1 VKSQDLVYE
10 IIGKTVAIRPAKKD
24 GYVSAS
30 VIETAP
36 RLIDLK
42 GRIVNEQGEPV
53 MASIIIKGTNR
64 GTNSNENGE
73 FTLPGVNEGV
83 TLIISGIGIET
94 KEVRVVGTEVNIV
107 MKLSVKP
114 MEETVIKGYYT
125 TTRKFNT
132 GSVSKVTS
140 TDIERQPISNP
151 LEAISGRMA
160 GVYVQQTTGLSGGG
174 FNIEIRGRNSLR
186 NDNGNNGNLPL
197 YIVDG
202 VPITSASLDA
212 ISNVANQVLP
222 QMSPLN
228 AINPSDIE
236 SIEIL
241 KDADATAIY
250 GSRGANG
257 VVLITTRKGKSG
269 KTKVDINFYSGAGQ
283 VTHQMKLL
291 GSSDYLAMRREAYK
305 NIGVAV
311 PVSANDLKGIWDTT
325 RYTNWQKELI
335 GGTANI
341 TSVQS
346 SVSGG
351 NANTQFLL
359 SGGYFKQGTVF
370 PGDFAD
376 QKFSGHLSLNHVSEN
391 KRFTTTA
398 SFSFLNDNN
407 NLPSY
412 DPTGVSLTLTPV
424 APSLYTADG
433 KLNWQNSTWTN
444 PLSGLQQPYRIRSNN
459 LVINAMTGYRILT
472 GLQAKISVGY
482 TTSNLDQK
490 SLTTIASQDPSISP
504 VGSSN
509 TTETSFISWIAEP
522 QLEYQRKL
530 GHGDLTAQ
538 VGTTFQESVNQYES
552 IYATGFT
559 SDALLENLASST
571 RTIPSSN
578 YVDYRYTAVFGRLNY
593 AYANK
598 YLVNLTG
605 RRDGSSRF
613 GPGRQFA
620 NFGAVGLGWIFSS
633 ESFIQ
638 RSLPFLSYGKLRGS
652 YGTTGSDQIP
662 DYGYLDSY
670 ASVSIPYNGTAGLQI
685 NRLFNANYGWEEN
698 KKLEAALELG
708 FFKDRIYLTTSYY
721 RNRSSNQL
729 VGYPLASQ
737 TGQSSLPFY
746 NLPATVQNT
755 GWEFELRTV
764 NVNSNSFR
772 WTSSANVSI
781 PRNKLISYPDLA
793 SSSYAT
799 TYLIGQSIYGKR
811 SYVFTGVN
819 PQTGLYT
826 FFDFNKDGST
836 NSPADLG
843 DVKAVQR
850 SLFGGF
856 QNNLTYKGFS
866 LDFLFQ
872 FVKQTGFN
880 YLTFFKSPGVLSN
893 QPIEVLQRWQK
904 QGDVTTIQKY
914 APSSSPTIVYN
925 LGAFTGDNRISDA
938 SYIRLKNVSFA
949 YTFNKNQLGHSG
961 ITSLR
966 LYVQGQNLL
975 TFTHYLGLDPETQN
989 FSNVPTLRLLTAG
1002 VQVTF

>member
-1 VKSQDLVYE
+1 
-10 IIGKTVAIRPAKKD
+10 
-24 GYVSAS
+24 
-30 VIETAP
+30 
-36 RLIDLK
+36 
-42 GRIVNEQGEPV
+42 

-359 SGGYFKQGTVF
+359 SGG
-370 PGDFAD
+370 
-376 QKFSGHLSLNHVSEN
+376 
-391 KRFTTTA
+391 
-398 SFSFLNDNN
+398 
-407 NLPSY
+407 
-412 DPTGVSLTLTPV
+412 
-424 APSLYTADG
+424 
-433 KLNWQNSTWTN
+433 
-444 PLSGLQQPYRIRSNN
+444 
-459 LVINAMTGYRILT
+459 
-472 GLQAKISVGY
+472 
-482 TTSNLDQK
+482 
-490 SLTTIASQDPSISP
+490 
-504 VGSSN
+504 
-509 TTETSFISWIAEP
+509 
-522 QLEYQRKL
+522 
-530 GHGDLTAQ
+530 
-538 VGTTFQESVNQYES
+538 
-552 IYATGFT
+552 
-559 SDALLENLASST
+559 
-571 RTIPSSN
+571 
-578 YVDYRYTAVFGRLNY
+578 
-593 AYANK
+593 
-598 YLVNLTG
+598 
-605 RRDGSSRF
+605 
-613 GPGRQFA
+613 
-620 NFGAVGLGWIFSS
+620 
-633 ESFIQ
+633 
-638 RSLPFLSYGKLRGS
+638 
-652 YGTTGSDQIP
+652 
-662 DYGYLDSY
+662 
-670 ASVSIPYNGTAGLQI
+670 
-685 NRLFNANYGWEEN
+685 
-698 KKLEAALELG
+698 
-708 FFKDRIYLTTSYY
+708 
-721 RNRSSNQL
+721 
-729 VGYPLASQ
+729 
-737 TGQSSLPFY
+737 
-746 NLPATVQNT
+746 
-755 GWEFELRTV
+755 
-764 NVNSNSFR
+764 
-772 WTSSANVSI
+772 
-781 PRNKLISYPDLA
+781 
-793 SSSYAT
+793 
-799 TYLIGQSIYGKR
+799 
-811 SYVFTGVN
+811 
-819 PQTGLYT
+819 
-826 FFDFNKDGST
+826 
-836 NSPADLG
+836 
-843 DVKAVQR
+843 
-850 SLFGGF
+850 
-856 QNNLTYKGFS
+856 
-866 LDFLFQ
+866 
-872 FVKQTGFN
+872 
-880 YLTFFKSPGVLSN
+880 
-893 QPIEVLQRWQK
+893 
-904 QGDVTTIQKY
+904 
-914 APSSSPTIVYN
+914 
-925 LGAFTGDNRISDA
+925 
-938 SYIRLKNVSFA
+938 
-949 YTFNKNQLGHSG
+949 
-961 ITSLR
+961 
-966 LYVQGQNLL
+966 
-975 TFTHYLGLDPETQN
+975 
-989 FSNVPTLRLLTAG
+989 
-1002 VQVTF
+1002 